1 VAGASLD
8 RWSELETPADRG
20 RHHGSW
26 GGQVPTIAERVKALL
41 DELASDEAEQRV
53 VEYVIREVNNGRRL
67 RDVLLDPYV
76 RNRLSEERVQHI
88 IENPEVV
95 VALEDQIAESF
106 RKRDFGFP
114 D

>member
-1 VAGASLD
+1 M
-8 RWSELETPADRG
+8 
-20 RHHGSW
+20 
-26 GGQVPTIAERVKALL
+26 PTIAERVKALL
-41 DELASDEAEQRV
+41 DELATDEAEQRV

-76 RNRLSEERVQHI
+76 RNRLSEERVQHVM
-88 IENPEVV
+88 EAPEVV
-95 VALEDQIAESF
+95 TALEEQIQESF